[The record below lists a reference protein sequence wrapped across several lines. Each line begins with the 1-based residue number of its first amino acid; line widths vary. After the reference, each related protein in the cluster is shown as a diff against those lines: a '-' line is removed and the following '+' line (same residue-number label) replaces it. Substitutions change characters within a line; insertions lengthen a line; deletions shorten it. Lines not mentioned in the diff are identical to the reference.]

1 MRTRIP
7 KGEVTLQ
14 EQRERFSERVQTHLV
29 SQDCSPGLEG
39 SYGAPWRPGPVVL
52 G

>member
-1 MRTRIP
+1 M
-7 KGEVTLQ
+7 TLQ
-14 EQRERFSERVQTHLV
+14 EQREWFSELVQTHLV

-39 SYGAPWRPGPVVL
+39 SFGAPWWPGPVVL